1 MRLRT
6 QLLLV
11 ALCASIIF
19 GLVGAFLLARTL
31 HQTTE
36 PLLERAVHTAER
48 SVVQRWRSD
57 RKHRRLAYES
67 FAQRAYLRAFLLAG
81 DHDQL
86 STFAHAAQRLGADCV
101 ALLNRPGDVLAI
113 AANNAIDSAE
123 TSRIALRANQE
134 ALGPDGELL
143 AVGDSLWEVFRIPVG
158 NDLWAGHL
166 VAAYRVNAAVLA
178 GLVEG
183 TDVQLTL
190 VLGEIAH
197 STLPSDVLARPRGLA
212 DPWSTE
218 TRKIRERYRLRTAVF
233 GHASLIVAVPLG
245 QSGGWASELWRQ
257 LGSILVLVLLATLS
271 VVFTGIE
278 RITRPIEQLKDA
290 AEQLGRGQLLR
301 TRSLLQDLGNRKDEI
316 GTLAGAFN
324 VAAQRLNSFVGSSM
338 RVVRH
343 LSAAVG
349 IVERSSTSLATGA
362 AKQEERLNEVST
374 TMAPL
379 LKSLEQTTLAL
390 GDARTSAISLP
401 LVSNATDQA
410 MALLTTSIR
419 RTEALLNS
427 NEGGSAEGRGTLRT
441 ASLLQQVAQVSKL
454 NSDLRDGL
462 VRVRDQVAAIKL
474 RLDEA
479 TEVHVREQH
488 QSEHIGRAMSELDRL
503 AKQHAGE
510 AIALRGSSEQLRR
523 DMEHLTKLLSAME
536 AQGPLEIDET
546 AAASSG
552 YYRPIRVEPKT
563 SGEQLSLPPSKRS
576 RRDIS
581 RDELAGSGRV
591 SGTSPRS
598 ATSSKP
604 EMQPIRL
611 PTPGQRSPPSSQ
623 SKD

>member
-11 ALCASIIF
+11 ALCVSLVL
-19 GLVGAFLLARTL
+19 GLVGALLLSRIM
-31 HQTTE
+31 HQAVD
-36 PLLERAVHTAER
+36 PLIDRAALTAER
-48 SVVQRWRSD
+48 TALHRWRSD
-57 RKHRRLAYES
+57 RKHKRQAYETV
-67 FAQRAYLRAFLLAG
+67 AQRAYLRAFLMAG

-86 STFAHAAQRLGADCV
+86 STYAHTAQRLGADCV
-101 ALLNRPGDVLAI
+101 ALTNRQGDVLAI
-113 AANNAIDSAE
+113 AARNALDSAE
-123 TSRIALRANQE
+123 SSRIAARAGQE

-143 AVGDSLWEVFRIPVG
+143 AVGDSLWEVFRVPVG
-158 NDLWAGHL
+158 SDLWAGHL
-166 VAAYRVNAAVLA
+166 VAAYRVQSPALA
-178 GLVEG
+178 SVVEG
-183 TDVQLTL
+183 SDTQITVVVGDLAQ
-190 VLGEIAH
+190 
-197 STLPSDVLARPRGLA
+197 STLSTEVLPKPRALA
-212 DPWSTE
+212 DPWSPE
-218 TRKIRERYRLRTAVF
+218 TKQLSAHYRLRSAVF
-233 GHASLIVAVPLG
+233 GHASLITAVPLM
-245 QSGGWASELWRQ
+245 QSSGFAGDMWRQ
-257 LGSILVLVLLATLS
+257 LGSILLLVLLATLT
-271 VVFTGIE
+271 VVFAGIE

-290 AEQLGRGQLLR
+290 AEHLGRGQLLR
-301 TRSLLQDLGNRKDEI
+301 TRSLLQDLGSRKDEI

-343 LSAAVG
+343 LSVAVG
-349 IVERSSTSLATGA
+349 TVERSSNSLASGA
-362 AKQEERLNEVST
+362 AKQEERLNEVSS

-390 GDARTSAISLP
+390 GDARTSAISLS

-427 NEGGSAEGRGTLRT
+427 NEGGSGENRGTLRT

-454 NSDLRDGL
+454 NSDLRDAL
-462 VRVRDQVAAIKL
+462 VRVRDQVAAIKQ

-488 QSEHIGRAMSELDRL
+488 QSEHVGRAMSDLDRL

-510 AIALRGSSEQLRR
+510 AVSLRGSSEQLRR

-552 YYRPIRVEPKT
+552 YYRPIRVEPKV
-563 SGEQLSLPPSKRS
+563 SGEQTTLPPSRRS

-581 RDELAGSGRV
+581 REDLSIPGRM

-598 ATSSKP
+598 STSSKP

-611 PTPGQRSPPSSQ
+611 PTPGQKSPPSSQ
-623 SKD
+623 STD

>member
-1 MRLRT
+1 MRLRS

-11 ALCASIIF
+11 ALCASILF
-19 GLVGAFLLARTL
+19 GLVGALILSRTL
-31 HQTTE
+31 QAATD
-36 PLLERAVHTAER
+36 PLLERGVGTAER
-48 SVVQRWRSD
+48 AVLQRWRSD

-67 FAQRAYLRAFLLAG
+67 VAERAYLRAFLMAG

-86 STFAHAAQRLGADCV
+86 STFAHSVQKLGADFV
-101 ALLNRPGDVLAI
+101 ALQNRQGEVLAI
-113 AANNAIDSAE
+113 SANNALDSADAG
-123 TSRIALRANQE
+123 RVAQRASQE

-143 AVGDSLWEVFRIPVG
+143 AIGDALWEVFRVPVG
-158 NDLWAGHL
+158 HDLWAGHL
-166 VAAYRVNAAVLA
+166 VAAYRVSSASLAA
-178 GLVEG
+178 LVDG
-183 TDVQLTL
+183 TNIDLTL
-190 VLGEIAH
+190 VVGETAL
-197 STLPSDVLARPRGLA
+197 STLPAATLAKPRALA
-212 DPWSTE
+212 DPWSQE
-218 TRKIRERYRLRTAVF
+218 TRFISERYRLRTALF
-233 GHASLIVAVPLG
+233 GRGSLIVAVAQG
-245 QSGGWASELWRQ
+245 STSGWALDLWRQ
-257 LGSILVLVLLATLS
+257 LGIILVLVLLATLT
-271 VVFTGIE
+271 VVFAGIE

-349 IVERSSTSLATGA
+349 VVERSSNSLAAGA
-362 AKQEERLNEVST
+362 AKQEERLNEVSS

-390 GDARTSAISLP
+390 GDARTSAISLS

-427 NEGGSAEGRGTLRT
+427 TEGGSSEGRGTLRT

-454 NSDLRDGL
+454 NTDLRDAL
-462 VRVRDQVAAIKL
+462 IRVRDQVAAIKL

-479 TEVHVREQH
+479 SEIHVREQH
-488 QSEHIGRAMSELDRL
+488 QSEHIGRAMAELDRL

-563 SGEQLSLPPSKRS
+563 SGEQISLPPSRRS
-576 RRDIS
+576 RREIS
-581 RDELAGSGRV
+581 RDELAGLGRG

-598 ATSSKP
+598 TTSSKP

-611 PTPGQRSPPSSQ
+611 PTPGQKSPPSSQ